1 MLIQFIPLTR
11 PPGWPPSEA
20 RVKSNDEAICA
31 LLNSDL
37 LRLASQEY
45 STSDGTSVLVT
56 FVQSFEFTKNDDSLF
71 LAIVK
76 YVIKNQFL
84 KSTYFF
90 KNNNG
95 G

>member
-11 PPGWPPSEA
+11 APGWPPSEA

-45 STSDGTSVLVT
+45 SDGTSILV
-56 FVQSFEFTKNDDSLF
+56 SFARFFDFTKNDDSLF

-76 YVIKNQFL
+76 YVIRNEFL
-84 KSTYFF
+84 KSIYFF
-90 KNNNG
+90 KKK
-95 G
+95 

>member
-45 STSDGTSVLVT
+45 SDGTSILV
-56 FVQSFEFTKNDDSLF
+56 SFARFFDFTKNDDSLF

-76 YVIKNQFL
+76 YVIRNEFL
-84 KSTYFF
+84 KSIYFF
-90 KNNNG
+90 KKK
-95 G
+95 

>member
-1 MLIQFIPLTR
+1 MPLTR

-45 STSDGTSVLVT
+45 SDGTSILV
-56 FVQSFEFTKNDDSLF
+56 SFARFFDFTKNDDSLF

-76 YVIKNQFL
+76 YVIRNEFL
-84 KSTYFF
+84 KSIYFF
-90 KNNNG
+90 KKK
-95 G
+95 